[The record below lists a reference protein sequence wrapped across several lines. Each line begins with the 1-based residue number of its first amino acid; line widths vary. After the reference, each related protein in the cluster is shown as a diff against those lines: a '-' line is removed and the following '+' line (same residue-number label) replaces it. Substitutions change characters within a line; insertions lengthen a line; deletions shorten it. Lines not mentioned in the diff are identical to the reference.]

1 MQVKDDYCGR
11 LDHASL
17 RNKRRIIAVMANR
30 RIKGVQGCG
39 SIMIKD
45 IVANLAVGVSRD
57 VATDFAVS
65 VAAML
70 DSHLTGIA
78 FRYEPLVPL
87 TDRYGFPAE
96 VMESQRVENEKAAK
110 AAMAKF
116 DDAARRAAV
125 SAESR
130 MLDGPVASAPDV
142 FAKVARRFDLAVMG
156 QPEPETPA
164 FERLIVEAA
173 LFDSARPVLIV
184 PYIQRSGLTLERVM
198 VCWDGSRSAARAVA
212 DAMPLLVRAKATEV
226 LTVASEPAKSNEM
239 PGADIAHH
247 LARHGVK
254 VEVDSIVTV
263 ETDIASTILSHAAD
277 ISADFLVM
285 GGYGHSRL
293 REFVLGGVT
302 RGILGSMTLPTLMS
316 H

>member
-1 MQVKDDYCGR
+1 
-11 LDHASL
+11 
-17 RNKRRIIAVMANR
+17 
-30 RIKGVQGCG
+30 
-39 SIMIKD
+39 MIKD
-45 IVANLAVGVSRD
+45 IVANLSVGVSRD

-65 VAAML
+65 VAATL
-70 DSHLTGIA
+70 DSRLTGIA

-110 AAMAKF
+110 AAMASF
-116 DDAARRAAV
+116 DEAAQRAAV

-130 MLDGPVASAPDV
+130 MLDVPVASAPDV
-142 FAKVARRFDLAVMG
+142 FAKVARRFDLGIMG
-156 QPEPETPA
+156 QPESNTPA
-164 FERLIVEAA
+164 LERLLVEAA
-173 LFDSARPVLIV
+173 LFDSGRPVLIV
-184 PYIQRSGLTLERVM
+184 PYIQQRGLTLDRVI
-198 VCWDGSRSAARAVA
+198 VAWDGSRSAARAVA

-226 LTVASEPAKSNEM
+226 LTVASEPAKSDEM

-263 ETDIASTILSHAAD
+263 DTDVASTILSHAAD
-277 ISADFLVM
+277 ISGDFLVM

-302 RGILGSMTLPTLMS
+302 RGILRSMTVPTLMS

>member
-1 MQVKDDYCGR
+1 
-11 LDHASL
+11 
-17 RNKRRIIAVMANR
+17 
-30 RIKGVQGCG
+30 
-39 SIMIKD
+39 MIKD

-65 VAAML
+65 AAAML

-96 VMESQRVENEKAAK
+96 VMDSQRVENEKRAK
-110 AAMAKF
+110 AAMVAF
-116 DDAARRAAV
+116 DEAARRAAV
-125 SAESR
+125 SAQSR
-130 MLDGPVASAPDV
+130 MLDVPVASAPDV
-142 FAKVARRFDLAVMG
+142 FAKIARRFDLAIMG
-156 QPEPETPA
+156 QSEPDTPA
-164 FERLIVEAA
+164 LERLLVEAA
-173 LFDSARPVLIV
+173 LFDSGRPVLIV

-226 LTVASEPAKSNEM
+226 LTVASEPAKSDEM
-239 PGADIAHH
+239 PGANIAHH

-263 ETDIASTILSHAAD
+263 ETDVASTILSHAAD
-277 ISADFLVM
+277 ISADVLVM

-293 REFVLGGVT
+293 REFVLRGVT
-302 RGILGSMTLPTLMS
+302 RGVLGSMTLPTLMS